1 MIYAFMRWL
10 MRAITRTFL
19 VGHFRVEGADL
30 VPRLGGLIVCSN
42 HSSTVDP
49 PMVPAFLPRSDS
61 WSMAKAEWFRDWRRV
76 IFAGYHAFPVVRH
89 TADRKAIRRALE
101 VLGAGQVLVMYPEGT
116 RVREGGL
123 RRAEPGAGFLAA
135 HSAVPVQPVALVG
148 TRECFPTGAHWPRRV
163 PVAVRFGRPFQ
174 VARHYPDGRRVGN
187 QDAADAIMV
196 RVAEL
201 MPEAVRGDYA
211 DLDGWR
217 ERLAGAWEDV
227 GQA

>member
-10 MRAITRTFL
+10 MRAITRTYL
-19 VGHFRVEGADL
+19 VGLFRVEGADN
-30 VPRLGGLIVCSN
+30 VPRSGQLIVCSN

-89 TADRKAIRRALE
+89 SADRKAIRRALE
-101 VLGAGQVLVMYPEGT
+101 LLSSGQALIMYPEGT

-123 RRAEPGAGFLAA
+123 RRAEPGAGFLAVR
-135 HSAVPVQPVALVG
+135 SASPVQPVALVG
-148 TRECFPTGAHWPRRV
+148 TRDCFPTGGRWPRRV
-163 PVAVRFGRPFQ
+163 PVRVRCGRPFRI
-174 VARHYPDGRRVGN
+174 ARHHPDGRRLTN

-201 MPEAVRGDYA
+201 MPEDARGDYR
-211 DLDGWR
+211 DLEGWR
-217 ERLAGAWEDV
+217 RRLAGAWEDL
-227 GQA
+227 